1 MGTGVWAMHFVGMLA
16 YAIAVALGYTPLLTF
31 VSWVAAVA
39 VSAVALAIAA
49 QKSQDRNFRFTEV
62 SGGFFNGDGPRPA
75 LIGMSLRDMDSTG
88 LNDAAWPAHRAGLE
102 RHEPFQ
108 DFELGRLDAKGWVRW
123 ASTSG
128 VPLFDAAGEFTLYRG
143 VGHDICD
150 RKRGAQRQQMQQEV
164 TRMLADAAT
173 KYEALP
179 AIIRS
184 ICHACSWEG
193 GVFRPLGAGA
203 EAPASLDA
211 AFWAVDGHASTLA
224 AMSRLQDAEESDRVA
239 ARAGLGESFVCESRT
254 GDRL

>member
-108 DFELGRLDAKGWVRW
+108 DFELGRLDAK
-123 ASTSG
+123 
-128 VPLFDAAGEFTLYRG
+128 AG
-143 VGHDICD
+143 C
-150 RKRGAQRQQMQQEV
+150 
-164 TRMLADAAT
+164 
-173 KYEALP
+173 
-179 AIIRS
+179 
-184 ICHACSWEG
+184 
-193 GVFRPLGAGA
+193 AG
-203 EAPASLDA
+203 
-211 AFWAVDGHASTLA
+211 
-224 AMSRLQDAEESDRVA
+224 R
-239 ARAGLGESFVCESRT
+239 ARAASPSSMRRANSPSTAAWGTTFATASAGRSASRCS
-254 GDRL
+254 RR